1 MDMRRAAVGLRKAAA
16 EKGVDVKV
24 STGAHGQFQIFRDGA
39 KLFDYKETGNLP
51 ATGELLKLFAV

>member
-1 MDMRRAAVGLRKAAA
+1 MDMRRTAVGLRKAAA

-24 STGAHGQFQIFRDGA
+24 STGAPGQFQIFRDGA